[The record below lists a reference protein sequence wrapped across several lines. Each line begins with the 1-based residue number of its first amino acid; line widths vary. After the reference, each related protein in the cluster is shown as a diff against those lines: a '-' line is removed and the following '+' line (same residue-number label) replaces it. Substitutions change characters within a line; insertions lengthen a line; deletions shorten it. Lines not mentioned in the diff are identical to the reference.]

1 LSGAVKTQ
9 LVLLLVGAV
18 VVLYA
23 STTSASYSTIF
34 VVCYAAIYFGLLP
47 VYRRHGH
54 LDLFS
59 PFVGIPVLL
68 LLYSWGSGLYVD
80 ATGRTPF
87 EDLIGD
93 KTRVTFY
100 ASCLIG
106 MTAFVAG
113 SLIAQRASAF
123 PFRLSGAPQAVPPWW
138 YLVAGLVGL
147 AFLVFFFPDVSTRFN
162 PLSVESYYDTAL
174 ESRVLR
180 MQDLS
185 AGVREVF
192 TVYPAVVL
200 LLSFGAIAT
209 LKPGVSLFART
220 LGVIVLALY
229 VSTHTLSGGRH
240 QVVTVLLLLVVYYHY
255 HRKPV
260 PFVAATVAGGAL
272 YLFVNLI
279 TVARRTADPI
289 EMLRISITYITDVGA
304 SGFGLAASG
313 ELVTG
318 ANLHKLIEGLNGGLS
333 DYMYG
338 RNIITE
344 LLVFV
349 PRALYPDRPNSLA
362 EEFVAQ
368 FYPGVLEQGGGYGFF
383 ILQEGYWMLGLSGV
397 AVSMFLFGFGLERA
411 YRWFLRNSASDF
423 ATILY
428 AWLYSV
434 LVVGSVRGGLMASL
448 KAAMF
453 VAFPLVCL
461 WWSLTKLR
469 QFRAARQ

>member
-1 LSGAVKTQ
+1 MSRAIKAQ
-9 LVLLLVGAV
+9 LILLFVGSL

-23 STTSASYSTIF
+23 STTSASYSTFF
-34 VVCYAAIYFGLLP
+34 VACFAIVYLGLLP
-47 VYRRHGH
+47 VYRRQGH

-68 LLYSWGSGLYVD
+68 LLYSWGSGLFVD

-87 EDLIGD
+87 EDLIVD
-93 KTRVTFY
+93 RTRVMFY

-106 MTAFVAG
+106 VTAFLGG
-113 SLIAQRASAF
+113 SLLAQRVSLL
-123 PFRLSGAPQAVPPWW
+123 PFRLSGEPQALPRWW
-138 YLVAGLVGL
+138 YLAAGLVGL
-147 AFLVFFFPDVSTRFN
+147 AFLLFFFPDVETRFN
-162 PLSVESYYDTAL
+162 PLTVESYYETAL
-174 ESRVLR
+174 ESRVER
-180 MQDLS
+180 MEDLT

-200 LLSFGAIAT
+200 LLSFGAIAI
-209 LKPGVSLFART
+209 LRPGVNIFIRALGAVVLSLY
-220 LGVIVLALY
+220 LV
-229 VSTHTLSGGRH
+229 THTLSGGRH
-240 QVVTVLLLLVVYYHY
+240 QVVSVLVLLVTYYHY
-255 HRKPV
+255 HRKPI
-260 PFVAATVAGGAL
+260 PLVAAAVAGTAL

-289 EMLRISITYITDVGA
+289 EMFRLVLTYITDVGA
-304 SGFGLAASG
+304 SGLGLAASG

-338 RNIITE
+338 KNIVNE

-349 PRALYPDRPNSLA
+349 PRVIYPDRPNSLA

-383 ILQEGYWMLGLSGV
+383 ILQEGYWMLGLTGV
-397 AVSMFLFGFGLERA
+397 AVSMFAYGFGLERL
-411 YRWFLRNSASDF
+411 YRWFLRNTRSDF

-428 AWLYSV
+428 AWVYSI
-434 LVVGSVRGGLMASL
+434 LVVASVRGGMMSSL

-453 VAFPLVCL
+453 VAFPLISLGWCL
-461 WWSLTKLR
+461 VKLNR
-469 QFRAARQ
+469 MRRAAV